1 MKSISK
7 RSENFE
13 VRLQQSLHKLS
24 YFEKY
29 DIKQISDDREEC
41 NCTVNTVNVSKAI
54 PKPGIY

>member
-1 MKSISK
+1 MKSISE

-29 DIKQISDDREEC
+29 AIKQINDDREEC